1 MTGMKAQRLIRADSG
16 LRSQEN
22 YGDSLSFRVNGGG
35 VAKYVLGIR
44 CIAVEEFSRGFI
56 RSRLRAKESERDQLL
71 GAVTERKGPCKGVG
85 RENHICEEEFMAI
98 DPVCGMKVDENR
110 PEFQTQFAGK
120 KYFFCS
126 EDCQSEF
133 ENRPDEFATVTAA

>member
-1 MTGMKAQRLIRADSG
+1 
-16 LRSQEN
+16 
-22 YGDSLSFRVNGGG
+22 
-35 VAKYVLGIR
+35 
-44 CIAVEEFSRGFI
+44 
-56 RSRLRAKESERDQLL
+56 
-71 GAVTERKGPCKGVG
+71 
-85 RENHICEEEFMAI
+85 MAI

-133 ENRPDEFATVTAA
+133 ENRPDQFATVTAA

>member
-1 MTGMKAQRLIRADSG
+1 
-16 LRSQEN
+16 
-22 YGDSLSFRVNGGG
+22 
-35 VAKYVLGIR
+35 
-44 CIAVEEFSRGFI
+44 VEEFSGGSHRGFNQ
-56 RSRLRAKESERDQLL
+56 SRLRAEEGEQDQLF
-71 GAVTERKGPCKGVG
+71 GAATERRGPCNGVA
-85 RENHICEEEFMAI
+85 RENNICEEEFMAI

-110 PEFQTQFAGK
+110 AEFQTQFAGK